1 MKLWRRLTG
10 KGRFG
15 PVYEPANGWIKLCQG
30 LLYPLNKLLG
40 RPRFA
45 GQEHLNVE
53 GPLLIVGN
61 HISHLDPVYSTVF
74 IRKAGRVPHVLAKAS
89 LWKIPVVGRV
99 LRGTEQI
106 PVERGGGQ
114 GQQALEAATT
124 ALSEGKAVLIYPDGT
139 VTKDPDL
146 WPMRPRPGVAA
157 LALSGDWTVVPMVHW
172 GTHEVYRSYTGKGRF
187 KPWPRKDI
195 HVVAGPPIDLSA
207 HRTGKAPDARA
218 IRDVSYLLQ
227 GAVRDLLGQV
237 RGEQPPATF
246 YDPKKAERA
255 AGRAGTV

>member
-1 MKLWRRLTG
+1 M
-10 KGRFG
+10 
-15 PVYEPANGWIKLCQG
+15 CQAI
-30 LLYPLNKLLG
+30 LYPICRLLG
-40 RPRFA
+40 RPRYR
-45 GQEHLNVE
+45 GMEHINVP

-61 HISHLDPVYSTVF
+61 HISHIDPIYSTVF

-114 GQQALEAATT
+114 GQA
-124 ALSEGKAVLIYPDGT
+124 ALSAAIESLTEGKAVLIYPDGT
-139 VTKDPDL
+139 VTKDPDM

-172 GTHEVYRSYTGKGRF
+172 GTQQVYRSYIGKGRF
-187 KPWPRKDI
+187 KPLPRKDI
-195 HVVAGPPIDLSA
+195 HVVAGPAIDLSGY
-207 HRTGKAPDARA
+207 RTGEAPDARA

-227 GAVRDLLGQV
+227 GAVRDLLAQV
-237 RGEQPPATF
+237 RGEQPPTTF
-246 YDPKKAERA
+246 FDPKKAERA
-255 AGRAGTV
+255 AAAAEADRAPQTGANS